1 MPGVCRQLFIVL
13 SAQEFERKT
22 SRADNRVRKEFP
34 TTPLE
39 IAFRY
44 VKKDDA
50 IVNPIKSN
58 KSPDIGSLAVMA
70 ASEADLILLCDLL
83 EIEGSRFNRLFNSR
97 LYRQQIPDNN
107 VCVTGPVVGAPY
119 AAMILENLIAW
130 GARKIFFLGWCGA
143 VAEKVK
149 IGDIILPTSAV
160 IGEGTSPHYG
170 ATTNCFSKASSSMAS
185 MVQKVMID
193 SHIDFHTGSIWTT
206 DAVYRETRQQVATH
220 QQNGIL
226 AVEMEISALYSVA
239 RFRRVDTIGLLVVS
253 DELSSMRWRP
263 GFKDARFVQGR
274 QTACEVIKR
283 ICQASIPN

>member
-1 MPGVCRQLFIVL
+1 MKNSPIAQIVI
-13 SAQEFERKT
+13 
-22 SRADNRVRKEFP
+22 RVRKKL
-34 TTPLE
+34 TTTYLK
-39 IAFRY
+39 ITLRH
-44 VKKDDA
+44 VQNDDA
-50 IVNPIKSN
+50 IVNPIKSK
-58 KSPDIGSLAVMA
+58 KSPDIGPLAVIA
-70 ASEADLILLCDLL
+70 ATEVDLLLLCDRLK
-83 EIEGSRFNRLFNSR
+83 IDRDRFHRLFNSR
-97 LYRQQIPDNN
+97 LYRQQMLPDD

-130 GARKIFFLGWCGA
+130 GARKILFLGWCGA
-143 VAEKVK
+143 VAEKVQ

-283 ICQASIPN
+283 ICQASTPN